1 LAKVPKS
8 GVRLHSGSPAVHT
21 SRTERTITKSQALM
35 FPGEPEN
42 LEPEQVY
49 IVEINERK
57 SAFARTR
64 QVRRVKF
71 SSGYAAFMAVSG
83 VTIIRGRRGKDGWHT
98 ALSLGELRRL
108 KELEYHR
115 THLQKA
121 ADIEPDESE
130 IAAQTL
136 EPETYKLALEIF
148 GSDEEIWIWLKEP
161 NVFLGNKC
169 PVDILKT
176 ENGVRRVL
184 TYLSK
189 IESGTYV

>member
-1 LAKVPKS
+1 MAKVPKS

-21 SRTERTITKSQALM
+21 SRTERTITKSQTTM
-35 FPGEPEN
+35 FLGDADE
-42 LEPEQVY
+42 LEPGQVY
-49 IVEINERK
+49 IVQVKNGSVQATK
-57 SAFARTR
+57 
-64 QVRRVKF
+64 VRRVNLGTK
-71 SSGYAAFMAVSG
+71 SKALTAATVFKMV
-83 VTIIRGRRGKDGWHT
+83 RGKKSKDGWHT

-121 ADIEPDESE
+121 ADNEPDESE

-148 GSDEEIWIWLKEP
+148 GSDQEIWTWLKEP

-169 PVDILKT
+169 PVDIMKT